1 MRRLTR
7 LAITGIAA
15 GGLAIGMTG
24 PALANTSDANLR
36 PDDMVGLQIVDD
48 DDDNPDPRGDSCRWV
63 PDNTRDITRDLTR
76 DLTRDA
82 TTDGIDTR
90 PGFTLTC
97 TNGEPTDNTR
107 SDVTRGDD
115 TRDMTRNVDFTRD
128 LTNTNTNTRGR

>member
-7 LAITGIAA
+7 LAIIGIAA
-15 GGLAIGMTG
+15 GGLAVGMTG

-36 PDDMVGLQIVDD
+36 PDDIVGLQIVDD
-48 DDDNPDPRGDSCRWV
+48 DDDNPDPRGGNCRWV
-63 PDNTRDITRDLTR
+63 PDNTRDVTRDATL
-76 DLTRDA
+76 DA

-107 SDVTRGDD
+107 GDVTRGDD
-115 TRDMTRNVDFTRD
+115 TRDMTRSVDFTRD